1 MLALLRGDNILI
13 HTGIAAPDSNRPTLQ
28 IYYAATAGFAAAR
41 LAVRARPEMQ
51 PWITSS

>member
-13 HTGIAAPDSNRPTLQ
+13 RTGIAAPDSNRPTLQ
-28 IYYAATAGFAAAR
+28 IYYALDAGFAAAR